1 MSRSDLP
8 RPFRVTTDESWPNAV
23 PRLIAWVR
31 DVRAFLSTV
40 RRVEYRRVSFPAS
53 GADVPI
59 NTGRRP
65 SFVTIASVLQPASAA
80 LFLDWEGTATGFTIR
95 SVQGLSG
102 AATLTLRVEY

>member
-1 MSRSDLP
+1 MSRRDLP
-8 RPFRVTTDESWPNAV
+8 RPFHATQNESWANVV
-23 PRLIAWVR
+23 PRFIAWVR

-40 RRVEYRRVSFPAS
+40 RRVEYRVVSFPAS

-59 NTGRRP
+59 NTGQRP
-65 SFVTIASVLQPASAA
+65 SCVQIASVLEPASAA
-80 LFLDWEGTATGFTIR
+80 LFLDWEGAATGFVIR